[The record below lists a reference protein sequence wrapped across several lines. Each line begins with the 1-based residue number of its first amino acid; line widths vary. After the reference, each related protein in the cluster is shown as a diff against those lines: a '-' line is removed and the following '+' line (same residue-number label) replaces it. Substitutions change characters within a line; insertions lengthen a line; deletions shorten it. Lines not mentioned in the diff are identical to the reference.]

1 MITLLASVVLATAAP
16 VAAIEP
22 EPLVIGESY
31 SLEALDAE
39 RRVNVILPSDYEAQV
54 DKSWPIIVQ
63 LDGST
68 DQDLFLGNGIEK
80 WNGLWGRSQPAII
93 VGIQTV
99 DRQREL
105 LPATRIPDE
114 QEAYPT
120 AGDSTQF
127 RNWIAQT
134 VLPLVK
140 SRYRNNG
147 TVVLVGESAA
157 GHFVVET
164 WLEEPDLFTGYAAIS
179 PSLQWDGQAMALAA
193 NSNIEGRPPLYLSLA
208 DEGGETEQ
216 GMFRL
221 LSKLDADQPFC
232 FSDRRSDL
240 HHSTSLHGLMPEA
253 LQFLLPTGADWLE
266 DYGLT
271 LRCERGGPESGIER
285 RSVSPSTSCCRR
297 RAGAAC

>member
-1 MITLLASVVLATAAP
+1 MITVFASLALATSAP
-16 VAAIEP
+16 VTEIEA

-31 SLEALDAE
+31 RLEALDAE
-39 RRVNVILPSDYEAQV
+39 RRVNVILPPDYEAEA
-54 DKSWPIIVQ
+54 DKSWPIILQ
-63 LDGST
+63 LDGGT
-68 DQDLFLGNGIEK
+68 GQDLFLGNGIEK
-80 WNGLWGRSQPAII
+80 WNGLWGRSRPAII

-114 QEAYPT
+114 REAYPT
-120 AGDSTQF
+120 SGESAEF
-127 RNWIAQT
+127 RSWLAQT

-140 SRYRNNG
+140 ARYRHDG
-147 TVVLVGESAA
+147 TAVLVGESAA

-164 WLEEPDLFTGYAAIS
+164 WLEEPGLFTGYAAIS

-193 NSNIEGRPPLYLSLA
+193 ANGIDGRPPLYLSLA

-216 GMFRL
+216 GMYRL
-221 LSKLDADQPFC
+221 LAKLAAEQPFC

-266 DYGLT
+266 EYGLA
-271 LRCERGGPESGIER
+271 LRCEQGGPESGVE
-285 RSVSPSTSCCRR
+285 
-297 RAGAAC
+297 

>member
-1 MITLLASVVLATAAP
+1 MMVFLASLALATSAP
-16 VAAIEP
+16 VAALEP
-22 EPLVIGESY
+22 EPLVIGESF
-31 SLEALDAE
+31 SFEALDAE
-39 RRVNVILPSDYEAQV
+39 RRVNVILPPDYEAEA

-63 LDGST
+63 LDGGT

-80 WNGLWGRSQPAII
+80 WNGLWGRSKPAII
-93 VGIQTV
+93 IGIQTV

-105 LPATRIPDE
+105 LPATRIPAE

-120 AGDSTQF
+120 AGDSAGF
-127 RNWIAQT
+127 RSWLAET

-140 SRYRNNG
+140 SRYRHDN

-164 WLEEPDLFTGYAAIS
+164 WLDEPELFSGYAAIS
-179 PSLQWDGQAMALAA
+179 PSLQWDGQAMALATG
-193 NSNIEGRPPLYLSLA
+193 SNIEGRPPLYLSLA
-208 DEGGETEQ
+208 DEGGETAQ

-266 DYGLT
+266 EYGLT
-271 LRCERGGPESGIER
+271 LRCEQGGPESGGE
-285 RSVSPSTSCCRR
+285 
-297 RAGAAC
+297 

>member
-1 MITLLASVVLATAAP
+1 MITILASVVLASSAP

-31 SLEALDAE
+31 SFDALDAE
-39 RRVNVILPSDYEAQV
+39 RSVNVILPPDYEAEPE
-54 DKSWPIIVQ
+54 KSWPIIVQ
-63 LDGST
+63 LDGGT
-68 DQDLFLGNGIEK
+68 GQDLFLGNGVEK
-80 WNGLWGRSQPAII
+80 WNGLWGRSRPAIL

-105 LPATRIPDE
+105 LPTTRIPE
-114 QEAYPT
+114 EREAYPT
-120 AGDSTQF
+120 AGESAQF
-127 RNWIAQT
+127 RSWLGDT

-140 SRYRNNG
+140 SRYRHDG

-164 WLEEPDLFTGYAAIS
+164 WLEEPSLFTGYAAIS

-193 NSNIEGRPPLYLSLA
+193 ESAIDGRPPLYLSLA

-221 LSKLDADQPFC
+221 LSKLDADQSFC
-232 FSDRRSDL
+232 FSDRRNDL

-271 LRCERGGPESGIER
+271 LRCEQGGPESGAE
-285 RSVSPSTSCCRR
+285 
-297 RAGAAC
+297 

>member
-1 MITLLASVVLATAAP
+1 MITFLASVALATTVP
-16 VAAIEP
+16 VAALEP

-31 SLEALDAE
+31 SFEALDAE
-39 RRVNVILPSDYEAQV
+39 RRVNVVLPPDYEAEA
-54 DKSWPIIVQ
+54 DKRWPIIVQ
-63 LDGST
+63 LDGGT

-80 WNGLWGRSQPAII
+80 WNGLWGRSKPAII

-105 LPATRIPDE
+105 LPSTRIPDE

-120 AGDSTQF
+120 AGESAGF
-127 RNWIAQT
+127 RSWLAET

-140 SRYRNNG
+140 SRYRHDD
-147 TVVLVGESAA
+147 TMVLVGESAA
-157 GHFVVET
+157 GHFVIET
-164 WLEEPDLFTGYAAIS
+164 WLDEPGLFTGYAAIS

-193 NSNIEGRPPLYLSLA
+193 ESDIDRRPPLYLSLA

-216 GMFRL
+216 GMFHL
-221 LSKLDADQPFC
+221 LSKLDAAQAFC
-232 FSDRRSDL
+232 FSDRRNDL

-266 DYGLT
+266 EYGLT
-271 LRCERGGPESGIER
+271 LRCEQGGPKSGGE
-285 RSVSPSTSCCRR
+285 
-297 RAGAAC
+297 